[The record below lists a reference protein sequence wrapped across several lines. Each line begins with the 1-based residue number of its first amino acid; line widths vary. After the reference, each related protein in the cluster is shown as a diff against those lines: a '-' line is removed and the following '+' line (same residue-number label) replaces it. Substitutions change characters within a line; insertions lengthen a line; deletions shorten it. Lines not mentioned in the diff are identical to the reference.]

1 MVWPNSTSKGEVRI
15 MKKVSVVVAVLF
27 VMLLGLV
34 SFAQTTQCFSCKC
47 QEDPNW
53 LGAITE
59 IKPNS
64 AHATT
69 ADITIELRPGWD
81 GMDANHCCT
90 VLNKVVQSC
99 VEFPIRG
106 FYFASAI
113 TGWAW
118 DANDDRVISEAERM
132 SYNSTY
138 WAEWHFLANGN
149 LQVVIHGIP
158 LVNGVLSGNI
168 YLITTH
174 GEINYFIPAAM
185 KRCDQ
190 YATGDGYG
198 ASIIYVKFW

>member
-1 MVWPNSTSKGEVRI
+1 
-15 MKKVSVVVAVLF
+15 MKKVSVAVAVLF

-34 SFAQTTQCFSCKC
+34 SFAQTTQCFSCSKC
-47 QEDPNW
+47 QEDPEW
-53 LGAITE
+53 LGAITN

-64 AHATT
+64 TTHATA
-69 ADITIELRPGWD
+69 ADIILELRLGWN
-81 GMDANHCCT
+81 GMDANRCCT
-90 VLNKVVQSC
+90 VWTKVVQSC

-118 DANDDRVISEAERM
+118 DVNDDRVISEAERM

-138 WAEWHFLANGN
+138 WAEWDFLSNGN
-149 LQVVIHGIP
+149 LQVIIHGIP
-158 LVNGVLSGNI
+158 LVNGVLSGNV

-174 GEINYFIPAAM
+174 GEINYFIPAAL
-185 KRCDQ
+185 KWCNQ

-198 ASIIYVKFW
+198 ASMIYVKFW